1 MGSMPEV
8 RHLRTFV
15 AVAEELSFTRAAKT
29 LRIRQSTASK
39 IVRELE
45 RELDVEL
52 FERTTH
58 EVRLTPAGAALLDGA
73 GRALRSMTS
82 ALDATLAVGRGVRG
96 TVCVGY
102 SPLIGPQDRA
112 DAIRVLRPSG
122 SELSL
127 VLQEIRP
134 EQVTA
139 TLRRHEVD
147 LALTRGAGIADAG
160 LDRAPLRPSAMH
172 LAVPD
177 GHALHGRASAG
188 LRDLDGQRLLVWSP
202 AGTPYTDLVA
212 DRVRRAGA
220 EVELLEAGVTGGAV
234 LLTQQ
239 LLDEH
244 AVALVPAATPAPA
257 GVRCVPVRDFAA
269 PLWLLWP
276 AGRPSAAV
284 HRLAQAM
291 APDERISEVPR
302 HAVR

>member
-1 MGSMPEV
+1 MGTLPEL

-15 AVAEELSFTRAAKT
+15 AVAEELSFTRAART
-29 LRIRQSTASK
+29 LCIRQSTASK

-45 RELDVEL
+45 RTLDVEL

-73 GRALRSMTS
+73 GRALRSLTTT
-82 ALDATLAVGRGVRG
+82 LDATLAVGRGVRG

-112 DAIRVLRPSG
+112 DAIRVLRPRG

-127 VLQEIRP
+127 VLQELRP
-134 EQVTA
+134 EQVPA
-139 TLRRHEVD
+139 ALRRHDVD
-147 LALTRGAGIADAG
+147 LALTRGAGMADTG
-160 LDRAPLRPSAMH
+160 LDRTSLRPSAMH
-172 LAVPD
+172 LAVPA
-177 GHALHGRASAG
+177 GHALHGRASTG

-220 EVELLEAGVTGGAV
+220 EVELVEARVTGAAV

-239 LLDEH
+239 LLDED

-276 AGRPSAAV
+276 AGLPSAAV
-284 HRLAQAM
+284 HRLTQAM
-291 APDERISEVPR
+291 APDEQLAQVASLVAR
-302 HAVR
+302 